1 MSIPTVITPPMST
14 PLGPPSGL
22 QVAVVDDEPLARLR
36 IRSLL
41 GQARVPNTVV
51 AEFGESVTALMW
63 LQEQDRLG
71 RSPDLVVLDIQMPG
85 LDGMVL
91 AARLR
96 DLSRPPAVVF
106 VTAHAEH
113 ALRAFD
119 LAAADYLTKPVR
131 LERLEASLE
140 RVQRLRAALMPS
152 REGEST
158 ADPDADGSDVLVVQE
173 RGRVERIALGDILYF
188 RAEQK
193 SVLLRTRADSRL
205 IDDSLTELEGRVG
218 GRFIRVHRNAL
229 VSRQAMRALERRADD
244 PDGGEAWAVQVAPTM
259 EWLAVSRRQ
268 VSAVREAM
276 AQQP

>member
-1 MSIPTVITPPMST
+1 MNDHVA
-14 PLGPPSGL
+14 PLS
-22 QVAVVDDEPLARLR
+22 VAIVDDEPLARMR

-41 GQARVPNTVV
+41 GQAATANEVV
-51 AEFGESVTALMW
+51 GEFGESVSALMW
-63 LQEQDRLG
+63 LQEQDQAG

-96 DLSRPPAVVF
+96 DLRRPPSVVF

-131 LERLEASLE
+131 LERLDASLD
-140 RVQRLRAALMPS
+140 RVRKLRAALMPA
-152 REGEST
+152 EPTVDDGE
-158 ADPDADGSDVLVVQE
+158 VLVVQE
-173 RGRVERIALGDILYF
+173 RGRVERIPLAEVLYF
-188 RAEQK
+188 KAEQK
-193 SVLLRTRADSRL
+193 QVLVRTLDDTRL
-205 IDDSLTELEGRVG
+205 IDDSLTELEARVG
-218 GRFIRVHRNAL
+218 SRFIRVHRNAL
-229 VSRQAMRALERRADD
+229 VSRQAMKALERRADD
-244 PDGGEAWAVQVAPTM
+244 PDGGEAWAVQVLPTQ

-276 AQQP
+276 AQ

>member
-1 MSIPTVITPPMST
+1 MNAPAAPLNTVI
-14 PLGPPSGL
+14 
-22 QVAVVDDEPLARLR
+22 VDDEPLARMR
-36 IRSLL
+36 IRALL
-41 GQARVPNTVV
+41 GQVSAPAQVV
-51 AEFGESVTALMW
+51 AEFGESVSALMW
-63 LQEQDRLG
+63 LQEQDQAG
-71 RSPDLVVLDIQMPG
+71 HSPDLVVLDIQMPG

-96 DLSRPPAVVF
+96 DLRRPPSVVF

-140 RVQRLRAALMPS
+140 RVRKLRAALLPAQPPATDDQ
-152 REGEST
+152 E
-158 ADPDADGSDVLVVQE
+158 VLVVQE
-173 RGRVERIALGDILYF
+173 RGRIERIPLAEVLYF

-193 SVLLRTRADSRL
+193 QVLVRTHQDSRL
-205 IDDSLTELEGRVG
+205 IDDSLTELESRVG
-218 GRFIRVHRNAL
+218 ARFIRIHRNAL
-229 VSRQAMRALERRADD
+229 VSRQAMKALERRADD
-244 PDGGEAWAVQVAPTM
+244 PDGGESWAVQVLPTQ

-276 AQQP
+276 AQ

>member
-1 MSIPTVITPPMST
+1 MNAPTVS
-14 PLGPPSGL
+14 LK
-22 QVAVVDDEPLARLR
+22 VAIVDDEPLARMR
-36 IRSLL
+36 IRTLL
-41 GQARVPNTVV
+41 GQAATPNEVV
-51 AEFGESVTALMW
+51 GEFGESVSALMW
-63 LQEQDRLG
+63 LQEQDQAG

-96 DLSRPPAVVF
+96 DLRRPPSVVF

-131 LERLEASLE
+131 LERLDASLE
-140 RVQRLRAALMPS
+140 RVQRLRAALMPPAA
-152 REGEST
+152 EPVVDDT
-158 ADPDADGSDVLVVQE
+158 DVLVVQE
-173 RGRVERIALGDILYF
+173 RGRIERIRLAEVLYF
-188 RAEQK
+188 KAEQK
-193 SVLLRTRADSRL
+193 QVLVRTLADSRL

-218 GRFIRVHRNAL
+218 TRFIRVHRNAL
-229 VSRQAMRALERRADD
+229 VSRQAMKALERRADD
-244 PDGGEAWAVQVAPTM
+244 PDGGEAWAVQVLPTQ

-276 AQQP
+276 AQA

>member
-14 PLGPPSGL
+14 PLGPPSSL